1 MNWRLLKRLILKKKT
16 RGELLLGAHYDDAN
30 EGIIGWKG
38 YNRSIGVKAD
48 GSIRETRNP
57 PMFNMQKKVFAAEHD
72 PNKQAL

>member
-1 MNWRLLKRLILKKKT
+1 MNWPLLKRLILKKKT
-16 RGELLLGAHYDDAN
+16 RGELLVDAHFDDAN

-48 GSIRETRNP
+48 GSIREVRNP
-57 PMFNMQKKVFAAEHD
+57 PMFNMQKKVFIAEHD